1 MRELEKNSTV
11 TKVGISLGYGNDGA
25 IYEFIKRLFD
35 IVLCVIATII
45 AIPVIAV
52 TCIFVVLESS
62 GNPIYSQE
70 RLGKDEKSFKIY
82 KIRSM
87 RSDAEKHG
95 PQWAEKNDSRVTK
108 IGQFIRKTRIDEL
121 PQLYNI
127 LKGDMSI
134 VGPRPERAVFT
145 YEFEK
150 SVEGFINRLK
160 VKPGLTGLAQVNG
173 GYEITPSEKLRW
185 DLKYIKERNLCV
197 DLKIILKTVLVV
209 FTGHGAR

>member
-1 MRELEKNSTV
+1 MKELENR
-11 TKVGISLGYGNDGA
+11 A
-25 IYEFIKRLFD
+25 IYEFFKRLLD
-35 IVLCVIATII
+35 IILCIIATII
-45 AIPVIAV
+45 AIPVTAI
-52 TCIFVVLESS
+52 TCVFVVLESN

-70 RLGKDEKSFKIY
+70 RLGKCGKSFTLY

-87 RSDAEKHG
+87 SCDAEKNG
-95 PQWAEKNDSRVTK
+95 PQWTEKNDVRVTN
-108 IGQFIRKTRIDEL
+108 IGKFIRKTRIDEL

-127 LKGDMSI
+127 LKGDMAI

-150 SVEGFINRLK
+150 SIPGFANRLQ

-173 GYEITPSEKLRW
+173 GYDLTPSEKLNL
-185 DLKYIKERNLCV
+185 DLRYIEERNFRK

-209 FTGHGAR
+209 FTGHGSR

>member
-1 MRELEKNSTV
+1 MKELKN
-11 TKVGISLGYGNDGA
+11 KV
-25 IYEFIKRLFD
+25 IYEGFKRLSD
-35 IVLCVIATII
+35 IILCIIAAIV
-45 AIPVIAV
+45 AIPVIV
-52 TCIFVVLESS
+52 ITCFFVVLESA

-70 RLGKDEKSFKIY
+70 RLGKNRKLFTLY

-87 RSDAEKHG
+87 SCDAEKNG
-95 PQWAEKNDSRVTK
+95 PQWAEKNDVRVTTV
-108 IGQFIRKTRIDEL
+108 GNFIRKTRIDEL

-127 LKGDMSI
+127 LKGDMAI
-134 VGPRPERAVFT
+134 VGPRPERAIFT

-150 SVEGFINRLK
+150 TISEFTTRLQ

-173 GYEITPSEKLRW
+173 GYELTPSEKLNW
-185 DLKYIKERNLCV
+185 DLRYIEVRSFWE

>member
-1 MRELEKNSTV
+1 MKELENR
-11 TKVGISLGYGNDGA
+11 A
-25 IYEFIKRLFD
+25 IYELFKRLLD
-35 IVLCVIATII
+35 IILCIIAAIV
-45 AIPVIAV
+45 AIPVTVIICV
-52 TCIFVVLESS
+52 FVVLESN

-70 RLGKDEKSFKIY
+70 RLGRYGKTFTLY

-87 RSDAEKHG
+87 RCDAEKNG
-95 PQWAEKNDSRVTK
+95 PQWAEKNDVRVTN
-108 IGQFIRKTRIDEL
+108 IGKFIRKTRIDEL

-127 LKGDMSI
+127 LKGDMAI

-150 SVEGFINRLK
+150 SITGFTNRLQ

-173 GYEITPSEKLRW
+173 GYDLTPSEKLNW
-185 DLKYIKERNLCV
+185 DLKYIEERSFLK

-209 FTGHGAR
+209 LTGHGAR